1 MNIDVGSKIRSLRKS
16 KNISISTLAKNSDL
30 STGLISQ
37 IERNMVVPSIVA
49 MWKISKALDINIGYF
64 FEEIGREDSDIIVKK
79 NNRKKIVTNDSTKF
93 YELLVPNL
101 SGKKIEF
108 ILVTLDGHTQKN
120 SEFVTHEGEECGY
133 IIKGKMKITLG
144 NKEYLL
150 EEGDS
155 FYFNSTIPHV
165 YENYD
170 DEVCIS
176 VWAMTPPS
184 F

>member
-1 MNIDVGSKIRSLRKS
+1 
-16 KNISISTLAKNSDL
+16 
-30 STGLISQ
+30 
-37 IERNMVVPSIVA
+37 
-49 MWKISKALDINIGYF
+49 MWLYN
-64 FEEIGREDSDIIVKK
+64 
-79 NNRKKIVTNDSTKF
+79 
-93 YELLVPNL
+93 
-101 SGKKIEF
+101 
-108 ILVTLDGHTQKN
+108 
-120 SEFVTHEGEECGY
+120 
-133 IIKGKMKITLG
+133 KGKMKITLG

>member
-64 FEEIGREDSDIIVKK
+64 FEEIGREDSDIVVKK

-108 ILVTLDGHTQKN
+108 ILVTLDG
-120 SEFVTHEGEECGY
+120 
-133 IIKGKMKITLG
+133 
-144 NKEYLL
+144 
-150 EEGDS
+150 
-155 FYFNSTIPHV
+155 
-165 YENYD
+165 
-170 DEVCIS
+170 
-176 VWAMTPPS
+176 
-184 F
+184 

>member
-1 MNIDVGSKIRSLRKS
+1 MDIDVGSKIRALRKS
-16 KNISISTLAKNSDL
+16 KNISIATLAKESGL

-37 IERNMVVPSIVA
+37 IERNMVVPSIIA
-49 MWKISKALDINIGYF
+49 MWKITKSLDVNIGYF
-64 FEEIGREDSDIIVKK
+64 FDDIGKDDSNIVVKK

-101 SGKKIEF
+101 IGKKIEF
-108 ILVTLDGHTQKN
+108 ILVTLNGHTKKS

-144 NKEYLL
+144 NKEYIL

-155 FYFNSTIPHV
+155 FYFNSTIPHI
-165 YENYD
+165 YENCD
-170 DEVCIS
+170 DNECIS